1 MTGRSHRLL
10 AALAIVLTFAV
21 RAFAA
26 LPEHAGYVTDLAS
39 VLDDATKAQL
49 TALLSGIEQETT
61 AEVAVV
67 TVTSLEGTTVE
78 DYANRL
84 FKQWGIGKKGKD
96 NGVLILVAPGERK
109 IRIEV
114 GYGIEPVL
122 PDGLAGN
129 IIRNQALPEFRKGDF
144 AGGIMAVVESV
155 SIILQANH
163 PLTAGERQA
172 LGSDFG
178 HPSTFAT
185 TAFFG
190 MFIVLGALSLG
201 VGLRTKTIFPSIWGA
216 LFGGIPFVLALI
228 PFFNASLK
236 ILVPAA
242 LATFAFGWVKG
253 GSERWRNITRAS
265 KKGRRGK
272 GGGPDSGSSSG
283 WVMGNSSPS
292 SSDNSSSSSSSF
304 GGGRSGGGG
313 ASGSW

>member
-1 MTGRSHRLL
+1 MTAQVCRRDVRLL
-10 AALAIVLTFAV
+10 AALAIVVTFAV

-26 LPEHAGYVTDLAS
+26 LPDHTGYVTDLAS
-39 VLDDATKAQL
+39 VLDDATEAKL
-49 TALLSGIEQETT
+49 KTLLSDVERETT
-61 AEVAVV
+61 AEMAVV
-67 TVTSLEGTTVE
+67 TVESLDGMTVD

-84 FKQWGIGKKGKD
+84 FKQWGIGKTGKD

-114 GYGIEPVL
+114 GYGLEPVL

-129 IIRNQALPEFRKGDF
+129 IIRNQALPEFKKGDF
-144 AGGIMAVVESV
+144 PGGITATVESIA
-155 SIILQANH
+155 IILQANH
-163 PLTAGERQA
+163 PLTDSERQS

-178 HPSTFAT
+178 HPQAFVT
-185 TAFFG
+185 TVFFG

-201 VGLRTKTIFPSIWGA
+201 VGLRTKTFFPTIWGA

-265 KKGRRGK
+265 KKGGRGK
-272 GGGPDSGSSSG
+272 GGGGSSG
-283 WVMGNSSPS
+283 WVMGNSRS
-292 SSDNSSSSSSSF
+292 SGSSSSSSSSSF

>member
-1 MTGRSHRLL
+1 MSRLL
-10 AALAIVLTFAV
+10 AAFVLVLTCAV
-21 RAFAA
+21 RASAA
-26 LPEHAGYVTDLAS
+26 LPEHTGYVTDLAS
-39 VLDDATKAQL
+39 VLDDATEAKLKASL
-49 TALLSGIEQETT
+49 ADVEKETT

-67 TVTSLEGTTVE
+67 TVTTLEGMTVE

-84 FKQWGIGKKGKD
+84 FRQWGIGKKGKD
-96 NGVLILVAPGERK
+96 NGVLILVAPDERK

-114 GYGIEPVL
+114 GYGLEPVL
-122 PDGLAGN
+122 PDGLTGN
-129 IIRNQALPEFRKGDF
+129 IIRNQALPEFRNGDF
-144 AGGIMAVVESV
+144 PGGITAVVESIA
-155 SIILQANH
+155 IILVANH
-163 PLTAGERQA
+163 PLTDKERQA

-178 HPSTFAT
+178 HPQAFVT
-185 TAFFG
+185 TVFFG

-201 VGLRTKTIFPSIWGA
+201 VGLRTKTFFPTIWGA

-253 GSERWRNITRAS
+253 GSERWRDITRAS
-265 KKGRRGK
+265 KKGGRGK
-272 GGGPDSGSSSG
+272 GGGGSSG
-283 WVMGNSSPS
+283 WVMGNSRS
-292 SSDNSSSSSSSF
+292 SGSSSSSSSSSF

>member
-1 MTGRSHRLL
+1 MTGRNPCLL
-10 AALAIVLTFAV
+10 AALVLVLVCGV
-21 RAFAA
+21 RASAA
-26 LPEHAGYVTDLAS
+26 LPDHTGYVTDLAS
-39 VLDDATKAQL
+39 VLDDATEAKLKAS
-49 TALLSGIEQETT
+49 LSDVEKETT

-67 TVTSLEGTTVE
+67 TVRSLEGMTVE

-84 FKQWGIGKKGKD
+84 FRQWGIGKKGKD
-96 NGVLILVAPGERK
+96 NGVLVLVAPGERK

-114 GYGIEPVL
+114 GYGLEPVL

-129 IIRNQALPEFRKGDF
+129 IVRNQALPEFRNGDF
-144 AGGIMAVVESV
+144 PGGITAVVESIA
-155 SIILQANH
+155 IILVANH
-163 PLTAGERQA
+163 PLTDKERQA

-178 HPSTFAT
+178 HPQAFVT
-185 TAFFG
+185 TVFFG

-201 VGLRTKTIFPSIWGA
+201 VGLRTKTFFPTIWGA
-216 LFGGIPFVLALI
+216 LFGGIPFCLALI

-253 GSERWRNITRAS
+253 GSERWRNITRTS
-265 KKGRRGK
+265 KKGRGK
-272 GGGPDSGSSSG
+272 GGGNSGG
-283 WVMGNSSPS
+283 WVMGNSRS
-292 SSDNSSSSSSSF
+292 SGSSSSSSSSSF